1 MTFYPPAALRAH
13 ASGTVTMSF
22 RIGTDGTVRAV
33 ALTKSSGNSALDG
46 AALKCVSSW
55 LYKPASRDGQP
66 VEVPWS
72 VTVSFNIENSF
83 PPPGMTL
90 APKRLDSNDC
100 PHDSIS
106 KLPEES
112 TEVSFTVGANGRVKN
127 VSVAK
132 SSGDTALDQIGVDC
146 VTKWRFSPA
155 SRDGQPVE
163 VKGSTKFDWKE

>member
-1 MTFYPPAALRAH
+1 
-13 ASGTVTMSF
+13 
-22 RIGTDGTVRAV
+22 
-33 ALTKSSGNSALDG
+33 
-46 AALKCVSSW
+46 
-55 LYKPASRDGQP
+55 
-66 VEVPWS
+66 
-72 VTVSFNIENSF
+72 
-83 PPPGMTL
+83 MTL

-112 TEVSFTVGANGRVKN
+112 TEVSFTVGADGSVKD

-163 VKGSTKFDWKE
+163 VRGSTKFDWKE